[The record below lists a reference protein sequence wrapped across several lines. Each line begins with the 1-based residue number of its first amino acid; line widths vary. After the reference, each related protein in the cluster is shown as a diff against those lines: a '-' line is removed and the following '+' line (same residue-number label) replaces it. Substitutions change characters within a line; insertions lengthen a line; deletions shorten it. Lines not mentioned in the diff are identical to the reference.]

1 MKELLVML
9 GATSL
14 KNNCVG
20 AIKRDIKTGWIGR
33 VVNQNYSE
41 LKHII
46 DSLSEV
52 IFVTDIRLNPD
63 CN

>member
-46 DSLSEV
+46 DS
-52 IFVTDIRLNPD
+52 
-63 CN
+63 